1 VRGPKFWQVDLAAN
15 KQMSLGGRTRVELRI
30 EAFNVLNRTNFAAP
44 NANRSL
50 PNFGTITHVRCA
62 TGAVGREGAVVGRP
76 IVMLA
81 ALAGAVLSAAQEVH
95 PLIIGHR
102 GASAHRPEHTLESYV
117 LAIEMGAD
125 AIEPDLV
132 RTKDGVLVARHE
144 NEIGGTTD
152 VPERFPSRR
161 TTKRIDGRDV
171 TGWFTE
177 DFTLAEI
184 KSLRARERLPFRSH
198 AYDGLFQ
205 VPTLEEVI
213 DLAAHQSRALG
224 RQIAVYPETK
234 HPSYF
239 RGIGLPLE
247 EPLIALLERHNLTTS
262 TSPVFIQS
270 FEAASLRRLRPL
282 TAVRL
287 VQLLDENADA
297 TPARLSEIAVY
308 ANGLGPNKLLVIPV
322 DAHGRLGA
330 PTSLMRD
337 AHAAGLFVHVWT
349 MRSEPQFLPS
359 SYGGDLRR
367 EIQQFAGLGVDGIF
381 TDSPDVAVEAFRR

>member
-1 VRGPKFWQVDLAAN
+1 
-15 KQMSLGGRTRVELRI
+15 
-30 EAFNVLNRTNFAAP
+30 
-44 NANRSL
+44 
-50 PNFGTITHVRCA
+50 
-62 TGAVGREGAVVGRP
+62 
-76 IVMLA
+76 MLA
-81 ALAGAVLSAAQEVH
+81 ALASAALSAAQEAR

-102 GASAHRPEHTLESYV
+102 GASAHRPEHTLESYA

-132 RTKDGVLVARHE
+132 RTKDGVLIARHE

-152 VPERFPSRR
+152 VADRFPSRR

-177 DFTLAEI
+177 DFSLAEI

-198 AYDGLFQ
+198 GYDGLFQ
-205 VPTLEEVI
+205 VPTLEEVV
-213 DLAAHQSRALG
+213 DLAAHQSRVLG

-247 EPLIALLERHNLTTS
+247 EPLIALLQEHGLTAR

-270 FEAASLRRLRPL
+270 FEPSSLRRLRPL

-297 TPARLSEIAVY
+297 TPARLSEIATY
-308 ANGLGPNKLLVIPV
+308 ANGLGPNKSLVIPV
-322 DAHGRLGA
+322 DAQGRLGT
-330 PTSLMRD
+330 PTSLIRD
-337 AHAAGLFVHVWT
+337 AHAVGLFVHVWT
-349 MRSEPQFLPS
+349 MRSEPLFLPS
-359 SYGGDLRR
+359 SYGGDLKR
-367 EIQQFAGLGVDGIF
+367 EIQQFASLGVDGIF
-381 TDSPDVAVEAFRR
+381 TDFPDIAADVFRR